1 MLQTET
7 RSAPKARGIV
17 MNAAVIDGIRQPAR
31 VTQVKV
37 PEIGPDDALIR
48 VVASGICRSDWHLWN
63 GDWAWFGQK
72 LHAVLGHEIGGVVE
86 AVGANVRTIKPGMK
100 VTIPFNL
107 ACGSCPYCRKGR
119 QNLCDNQ
126 QVPHSLEGS
135 GGWAEYMRA
144 PNADMNCIELP
155 EGVDEMAAAA
165 LGCRFMTAWRA
176 VQTQGAV
183 RGGET
188 VAIFGCG
195 GVGQAAVEIAS
206 VLGARVIAV
215 DVDDAKLEKM
225 KQLGADAVVNAR
237 GLSGE
242 EAAAKVKAIT
252 DGNCGADL
260 AVDALGS
267 RDTMIG
273 ALHSLRKGGRL
284 SQVGLTSQAE
294 QGQVSLPTDLI
305 VVNEWEIR
313 GSLGNPQA
321 GYHDLLGL
329 VARGK
334 LNPTKLVSREV
345 RLSDVG
351 SVLDDMDNFR
361 TQGYV
366 IITDF
371 T

>member
-1 MLQTET
+1 MGLMNASFIEGV
-7 RSAPKARGIV
+7 RAKARV
-17 MNAAVIDGIRQPAR
+17 E
-31 VTQVKV
+31 KV
-37 PEIGPDDALIR
+37 EIPEIGPDDALVR

-63 GDWAWFGQK
+63 GDWAWFNQK
-72 LHAVLGHEIGGVVE
+72 LYPTLGHEIGGVVE
-86 AVGANVRTIKPGMK
+86 AVGANVKNIKPGMK
-100 VTIPFNL
+100 ITVPFNL

-126 QVPHSLEGS
+126 QVPHSLPGS

-144 PNADMNCIELP
+144 PNADMNCVPLP

-215 DVDDAKLEKM
+215 DVDDRKLAKM
-225 KQLGADAVVNAR
+225 KELGADAVVNSK

-242 EAAAKVKAIT
+242 EAAQKVKAIT
-252 DGNCGADL
+252 DGNWGADL
-260 AVDALGS
+260 AVDALGI
-267 RDTMIG
+267 RNTMIG
-273 ALHSLRKGGRL
+273 ALMSLRKGGRL

-294 QGQVSLPTDLI
+294 QGLVSLPTDLI

-313 GSLGNPQA
+313 GSLGNPQG
-321 GYHDLLGL
+321 GYNDLLGM

-334 LNPTKLVSREV
+334 LNPTRLVSEEV
-345 RLSDVG
+345 RLSDVAR
-351 SVLDDMDNFR
+351 VLDDMDNYR
-361 TQGYV
+361 TDGYV

-371 T
+371 N

>member
-1 MLQTET
+1 M
-7 RSAPKARGIV
+7 GM
-17 MNAAVIDGIRQPAR
+17 MNASIIDGVRQLAR
-31 VTQVKV
+31 VEQVAI

-63 GDWAWFGQK
+63 GDWAWFNQK
-72 LHAVLGHEIGGVVE
+72 LYKTLGHEIGGVVE
-86 AVGANVRTIKPGMK
+86 AVGSNVKGIKVGMRIT
-100 VTIPFNL
+100 VPFNL

-144 PNADMNCIELP
+144 PNADMNCVPLP

-215 DVDDAKLEKM
+215 DVDDRKLAKM
-225 KQLGADAVVNAR
+225 KELGADAVVNSA

-242 EAAAKVKAIT
+242 EAAQKVKAIT
-252 DGNCGADL
+252 DGNWGVDL
-260 AVDALGS
+260 AVDALGI
-267 RDTMIG
+267 RNTMIG
-273 ALHSLRKGGRL
+273 ALMSLRKGGRL

-313 GSLGNPQA
+313 GSLGNPQG
-321 GYHDLLGL
+321 GYHDLLGM

-334 LNPTKLVSREV
+334 LNPTRLVTEEV
-345 RLSDVG
+345 RLSDV
-351 SVLDDMDNFR
+351 SRVLDDMDNFR
-361 TQGYV
+361 TNGYV